1 MAHSKKKRRSSARR
15 NTAGRSHSKKR
26 MTRRH
31 GRRSNPG
38 FLGSPTDWVQGG
50 AGVLGG
56 VVVARVL
63 PQLVLGASNAGP
75 MGYGANLIAAL
86 GAGWLT
92 HMIFPRN
99 RVLTGAVVAGGVAA
113 TLARV
118 IADRTPFG
126 AQLSLTGLGD
136 WGLGLYQK
144 SNFNRPQHLVNGRPG
159 TPGSSNYAFG
169 PGSPYSGLPT
179 LSNAGADTTANC

>member
-1 MAHSKKKRRSSARR
+1 MARSKKRKSSARR
-15 NTAGRSHSKKR
+15 NTAGRSHSKKK

-31 GRRSNPG
+31 HRRSNPA
-38 FLGSPTDWVQGG
+38 FLGSATDWVQGG

-56 VVVARVL
+56 VVITRAL
-63 PQLVLGASNAGP
+63 PQLVLGAGNTGP
-75 MGYGANLIAAL
+75 MGYAANAIAAL
-86 GAGWLT
+86 AAGWVT
-92 HMIFPRN
+92 HMVFPRN
-99 RVLTGAVVAGGVAA
+99 RVLTGAVIAGGFAA

-159 TPGSSNYAFG
+159 TPGSSNFAFG
-169 PGSPYSGLPT
+169 PGAPYSGLPSM
-179 LSNAGADTTANC
+179 SNAGSDSSLNC